1 MKSSEAAGMGIQNGA
16 VTHHHDQSMT
26 WQSLSTT
33 KATPSSPTIK
43 PPVPLPLL
51 PSVMASS
58 FAQTARALDGFLLTF
73 DRTEFVR

>member
-1 MKSSEAAGMGIQNGA
+1 
-16 VTHHHDQSMT
+16 
-26 WQSLSTT
+26 LSTT